1 MMSLDKY
8 LDSSQKRDPKD
19 LIYLSVGEI
28 ISELFYD
35 NLPKYGG
42 YRRTRGYILH
52 SKLGF
57 VNDQSFCR
65 YVETDKYYV
74 RLCGTP
80 DRISYENGVLYVDEL
95 KTTSSRDL
103 SFSKAVGEYQ
113 VQFYMF
119 ITGIKNG
126 RVYVYQTLE
135 KKLYEFQ
142 VEYNEELVMQTLEDY
157 LQIYETRKRFRKR
170 R

>member
-8 LDSSQKRDPKD
+8 VDSYQNKKG
-19 LIYLSVGEI
+19 LINVGVGRI

-35 NLPKYGG
+35 GT
-42 YRRTRGYILH
+42 YRSNNHGETRGYILH

-57 VNDQSFCR
+57 VNDQVFCR
-65 YVETDKYYV
+65 YIETDKYYV

-95 KTTSSRDL
+95 KTTSSRNID
-103 SFSKAVGEYQ
+103 FAKTVGEYQ
-113 VQFYMF
+113 LQFYMYL
-119 ITGIKNG
+119 TGIHNG

-135 KKLYEFQ
+135 KKLYEFR
-142 VEYNEELVMQTLEDY
+142 VEYNENLVLKTLEDY
-157 LQIYETRKRFRKR
+157 LQLYEARRKFRKNH
-170 R
+170 